1 MGLELYADKLPP
13 ELQEAYKQEVS
24 RAVIIASKEDAKKFL
39 MENQYVNAEFQSQLS
54 LKHEESMKKFN
65 NEKLPVLIEEEIKKK
80 TSKQPWEIEI
90 EKMRAENEA
99 LKRESVLKERRV
111 AAISELS
118 KIGLDPSLADFVVS
132 DDEEK
137 FKSNIDILI
146 GKATSWRDAEIQ
158 KVKESTFSQRSPQGG
173 NTNPQDLKAQYKA
186 ALDSGNIALSIQI
199 QDQMA
204 KALQN

>member
-54 LKHEESMKKFN
+54 LKHEDSMKKFN
-65 NEKLPVLIEEEIKKK
+65 SEKLPVLIEEEIKKK

-99 LKRESVLKERRV
+99 LKRESILKERRV

-158 KVKESTFSQRSPQGG
+158 KLKENTYSQKPPQGG
-173 NTNPQDLKAQYKA
+173 SGSVTDLETQYKA
-186 ALDSGNIALSIQI
+186 ALASGDVLRSMHLQE
-199 QDQMA
+199 QMA
-204 KALQN
+204 RAFQ